1 MVECCGHTATR
12 SAGHTRAAIALAAV
26 SVAFAKGT
34 APAQRRLEQHIAA
47 PPPRR
52 RREGPAHRRLGMTR
66 PRPPR
71 AKPPWS
77 SFASTSPWSASCLF
91 LLALPHL
98 TSPRPQPPMRPPM
111 EMPALRMSSKRP
123 QHISTWRVVLR
134 CPLYWPVGVA
144 RCGTACV
151 ELFGHTAT
159 RSAANVWTCLE
170 PANRKPH
177 AQGGSHLMIS
187 HGMSGGPGDSGGTAA
202 PPGLANV
209 PER

>member
-1 MVECCGHTATR
+1 MWWNMVECCGHTATR

-34 APAQRRLEQHIAA
+34 APAQRRLGQHIAA

-71 AKPPWS
+71 AKPPSS

-144 RCGTACV
+144 RPVWNCLVILRCARLLTCGCV
-151 ELFGHTAT
+151 WSLPIESHMHK
-159 RSAANVWTCLE
+159 AAV
-170 PANRKPH
+170 
-177 AQGGSHLMIS
+177 IS
-187 HGMSGGPGDSGGTAA
+187 
-202 PPGLANV
+202 
-209 PER
+209 